1 MKVASSRAQ
10 RCAIMR
16 SCANS
21 SSIRTTWGVRAAQR
35 RLFDTL
41 SPLFVLTM
49 ALQQWPVQA
58 LHHSASNICQASI
71 VCQHLPGQHRLPTS
85 ASNICPGHQHLPA
98 TSADICWSSALNL
111 NSQHLN
117 GPSIWAKHLKHLS
130 QHLNGPSICSSIW
143 ASISSI
149 SASIWPAHPCAARF
163 EPLSLYW
170 GVPPS
175 ISADARTWSS
185 SDTIA
190 TTCTICGV
198 SGAKVAC
205 KSAQLGE

>member
-117 GPSIWAKHLKHLS
+117 GPSIC
-130 QHLNGPSICSSIW
+130 P
-143 ASISSI
+143 SISSI

-198 SGAKVAC
+198 SGPKVAC